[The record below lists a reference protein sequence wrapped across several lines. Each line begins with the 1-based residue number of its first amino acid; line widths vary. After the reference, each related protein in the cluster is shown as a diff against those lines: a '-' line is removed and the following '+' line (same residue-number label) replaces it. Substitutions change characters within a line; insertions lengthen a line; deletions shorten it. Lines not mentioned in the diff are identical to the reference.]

1 MSAITTDETAVNDRA
16 DDQLDPSA
24 YALVSDEEVP
34 AWLRPVIRRSL
45 AGPLPGLLDRAA
57 RQRQS
62 GSRQSAVLML
72 LGEGPN
78 GPDLLL
84 TQRASTLRT
93 HAGQPAFPGG
103 ALDPG
108 EDAVAAALREGWEE
122 TGVDPASVQPLVLM
136 PRLYLPVSEFVVQP
150 VLAYWRE
157 PGPVRAVDP
166 AETEAVARVPIDALA
181 DPANRVHVRLG
192 AFQGPGFRVAEM
204 LVWGF
209 TGFLIE
215 ALLQLGGW
223 EIDWEFEHTTVVELT
238 RP

>member
-1 MSAITTDETAVNDRA
+1 MTGPE
-16 DDQLDPSA
+16 DQLDPSA
-24 YALVSDEEVP
+24 YALVTDDQVP

-45 AGPLPGLLDRAA
+45 DGPLPGLLDRAA
-57 RQRQS
+57 RRRQA
-62 GSRQSAVLML
+62 GNRQSAVLML
-72 LGEGPN
+72 LGEGPT

-103 ALDPG
+103 AIDPG
-108 EDAVAAALREGWEE
+108 EDAVAAALREGQEE
-122 TGVDPASVQPLVLM
+122 TGVDPSSVQPLVLM
-136 PRLYLPVSEFVVQP
+136 PRLYLPASEFVVQP
-150 VLAYWRE
+150 VLAYWRN

-166 AETEAVARVPIDALA
+166 AETATVARVPIDTLA
-181 DPANRVHVRLG
+181 DPANRVKVRLG
-192 AFQGPGFRVAEM
+192 DFEGPGFRVADM

-209 TGFLIE
+209 TAFLVE

-223 EIDWEFEHTTVVELT
+223 EIAWEFDHTTVVELA